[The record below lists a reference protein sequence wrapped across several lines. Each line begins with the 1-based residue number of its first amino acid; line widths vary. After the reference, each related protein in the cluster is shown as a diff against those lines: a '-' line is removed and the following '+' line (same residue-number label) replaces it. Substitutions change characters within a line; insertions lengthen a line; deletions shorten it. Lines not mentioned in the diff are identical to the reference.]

1 MKLPNAGILTL
12 DTMCIGC
19 GACHDDWR
27 AWPSHEHRLSLD
39 EARIWRDDA
48 LALSDAPYWRPAV
61 HEVTHRPLLV
71 SRRHDKRRRG
81 VFYRQDVRATP
92 EPTSNAR
99 AQPTRS
105 IHRDARASCGSGA
118 TESHRPAPLVFTR
131 PRHLLQK

>member
-12 DTMCIGC
+12 DAMCVGC

-61 HEVTHRPLLV
+61 HEVTQALAGLQTPRQASSWRLLTP
-71 SRRHDKRRRG
+71 RRAR
-81 VFYRQDVRATP
+81 
-92 EPTSNAR
+92 NA
-99 AQPTRS
+99 
-105 IHRDARASCGSGA
+105 
-118 TESHRPAPLVFTR
+118 
-131 PRHLLQK
+131 